1 MIVNNGIKKINMI
14 KISKN
19 ILNIINKNIIKT

>member
-19 ILNIINKNIIKT
+19 ILNIINKNITKT

>member
-1 MIVNNGIKKINMI
+1 MTVNNGIKKINMI
-14 KISKN
+14 KIFKN